1 MSLVKYY
8 LNAEIQILRR
18 QYFEIDSGDFEVMGA
33 RIFTSTLISQSLIWA
48 STRIKPRHVTSNN
61 VAF

>member
-33 RIFTSTLISQSLIWA
+33 RIFTSTLINQSLIWA